1 MRRVGLLV
9 LAVALLLVGVPEV
22 ARAAEYTLETS
33 ATYDVRPDAG
43 EIAVT
48 VEVTFT
54 NTTPDPSGQFS
65 VFDEVKLAVHDAA
78 LEIAATDE
86 DGDLDVGVAIEDDVN
101 VATIELRDDLRFEE
115 TATLEL
121 SYTLPDTDD
130 VQLRVRPSV
139 IVFPAWGFGTSSEVR
154 VQLPTGYEVRADGDP
169 LTEDGAA
176 LVSGRIEDPTQWLAL
191 VTAVR
196 PVEYADFEATVPL
209 TGGTADL
216 LVRAFDDDPGWG
228 ERMVDLLT
236 GALEL
241 MEEEIGLPYPRIG
254 QLIFTESVSIDGSGF
269 AEEATGGTEIL
280 VAFDQP
286 DFTALHQLAHVWL
299 SPALIEARWIR
310 EGLASLVAE
319 RLSPELAVEIPYDP
333 AARAEDVAEASFAL
347 DAWFADAGAEGE
359 TFGYAASWAL
369 AAEIEEL
376 VGADAV
382 RAVLARVAASIGPY
396 QGTEIEPE
404 AAPEGVADPSAPLT
418 TRAFL
423 DHLETISGIAL
434 SDLFADRVL
443 TDADVQLLTARAE
456 ARAAFDALVGSAGD
470 WGAPDAVRGA
480 MTAWSFDEAQ
490 AQIDGAAA
498 WLIERDEL
506 LEQMRDAGLAT
517 PDRLKQQYRA
527 YGGGPE
533 AVAELDAERVVV
545 EAYSATAMDVND
557 ERSFIERIGLLG
569 GPIPANELNRASGL
583 FADGDLLGSLEAV
596 REAQTILASGET
608 GGIVRLASAVL
619 LAVIL
624 LGLAVLLVR
633 RRASY
638 TSPP

>member
-9 LAVALLLVGVPEV
+9 LAVALLLMGVPQF

-78 LEIAATDE
+78 LDVTATD
-86 DGDLDVGVAIEDDVN
+86 DDDALDVGIAIEDDVN

-121 SYTLPDTDD
+121 NYTLPDTDD
-130 VQLRVRPSV
+130 AQLRVRPSL

-154 VQLPTGYEVRADGDP
+154 VQLPTGYEVRADGDQ

-176 LVSGRIEDPTQWLAL
+176 LISGPIEDPTQWLAL

-196 PVEYADFEATVPL
+196 PAEYAEFAATVPL

-216 LVRAFDDDPGWG
+216 LVRAFSDDPAWG

-236 GALEL
+236 RALEV
-241 MEEEIGLPYPRIG
+241 MEDEIGLPYPRIG
-254 QLIFTESVSIDGSGF
+254 RLIFTESVSIDGAGF
-269 AEEATGGTEIL
+269 VEEATGGTEIL

-299 SPALIEARWIR
+299 SPAVIEARWIR
-310 EGLASLVAE
+310 EGLASHVAE
-319 RLSPELAVEIPYDP
+319 RLAPELAVEIPYDP
-333 AARAEDVAEASFAL
+333 AARAENVAEASFAL
-347 DAWFADAGAEGE
+347 DAWSADAGLEGD
-359 TFGYAASWAL
+359 TFGYAASWSL

-396 QGTEIEPE
+396 QGTDIEPE
-404 AAPEGVADPSAPLT
+404 PGPEGVADPSAPLT

-443 TDADVQLLTARAE
+443 TDADVQVLPARAE
-456 ARAAFDALVGSAGD
+456 ARAAFDALVGAAGD

-490 AQIDGAAA
+490 AQIDEAAA
-498 WLIERDEL
+498 WIIERDEL
-506 LEQMRDAGLAT
+506 LEQLRDAGLAA
-517 PDRLKQQYRA
+517 PDRLRQQYRS

-583 FADGDLLGSLEAV
+583 FADGDLRGSLEAA
-596 REAQTILASGET
+596 REAQTILASGEM

>member
-9 LAVALLLVGVPEV
+9 LAVALPLVGVPQV

-78 LEIAATDE
+78 RDVTANDDDDT
-86 DGDLDVGVAIEDDVN
+86 LDVGVAVEDDVN

-130 VQLRVRPSV
+130 AQLRVRPSL

-154 VQLPTGYEVRADGDP
+154 VQLPTGYEVRADGDQ
-169 LTEDGAA
+169 LTQDGAA
-176 LVSGRIEDPTQWLAL
+176 LISGPIEDPTQWLAL

-196 PVEYADFEATVPL
+196 PVEYAEFAATVPL

-216 LVRAFDDDPGWG
+216 LVRAFSDDPAWG
-228 ERMVDLLT
+228 ERIVDLLT
-236 GALEL
+236 RALEL
-241 MEEEIGLPYPRIG
+241 MEDEIGLPYPRIG
-254 QLIFTESVSIDGSGF
+254 RLTFTESVSSDGAGF
-269 AEEATGGTEIL
+269 AEDATGGTEIL

-310 EGLASLVAE
+310 EGLASHVAE
-319 RLSPELAVEIPYDP
+319 RLAPELALEIPYDP
-333 AARAEDVAEASFAL
+333 AARAEDVVEASFAL
-347 DAWFADAGAEGE
+347 DAWPADPGLDGE
-359 TFGYAASWAL
+359 TFGYAASWSL
-369 AAEIEEL
+369 AAQIEEL

-396 QGTEIEPE
+396 QGTDIEPE
-404 AAPEGVADPSAPLT
+404 PGPEGGADPSAPLT

-443 TDADVQLLTARAE
+443 TDADVQLLPARAE
-456 ARAAFDALVGSAGD
+456 ARAAFDALVGAAGD

-490 AQIDGAAA
+490 AQIDEAAA

-506 LEQMRDAGLAT
+506 LEQMRDVGLAA
-517 PDRLKQQYRA
+517 PDRLQQQYRS

-545 EAYSATAMDVND
+545 EAFSATAMDVND

-569 GPIPANELNRASGL
+569 GPIPANELNRASGR
-583 FADGDLLGSLEAV
+583 FADGDLRGSLEAV
-596 REAQTILASGET
+596 REAQAILASGET

-619 LAVIL
+619 LAVVL

>member
-9 LAVALLLVGVPEV
+9 LAVALLLVGVPQV

-33 ATYDVRPDAG
+33 AIYDVRPDAG

-78 LEIAATDE
+78 LDVTATD
-86 DGDLDVGVAIEDDVN
+86 DDDALDVGVAIEDDVN

-130 VQLRVRPSV
+130 AQLRVRPSL

-154 VQLPTGYEVRADGDP
+154 VQLPTGYEVRADGDQ

-176 LVSGRIEDPTQWLAL
+176 LISGPIEDPTQWLAL

-196 PVEYADFEATVPL
+196 PVEYAEFAATVSL

-216 LVRAFDDDPGWG
+216 LVRAFADDPAWG

-236 GALEL
+236 RALEL
-241 MEEEIGLPYPRIG
+241 MEDEIGLPYPRIG
-254 QLIFTESVSIDGSGF
+254 RLIFTESVSIDGAGF

-310 EGLASLVAE
+310 EGLASHVAE
-319 RLSPELAVEIPYDP
+319 RLAPELAVEVPYDP

-347 DAWFADAGAEGE
+347 DAWSADAGLEGE
-359 TFGYAASWAL
+359 TFGYAASWSL

-396 QGTEIEPE
+396 QGTDIEPE
-404 AAPEGVADPSAPLT
+404 PGPEGVVAPSAPLT

-443 TDADVQLLTARAE
+443 TDADVQLLPARAE
-456 ARAAFDALVGSAGD
+456 ARAAFGALVGAAGD

-490 AQIDGAAA
+490 AQIDEAAA

-506 LEQMRDAGLAT
+506 LEQMRDAGLAA
-517 PDRLKQQYRA
+517 PDRLQQQYRS

-569 GPIPANELNRASGL
+569 GPIPANELNRASGR
-583 FADGDLLGSLEAV
+583 FADGDLRGSLEAL

-619 LAVIL
+619 LAVVL

>member
-9 LAVALLLVGVPEV
+9 LAVALLLVGVPQV

-78 LEIAATDE
+78 LDVTATD
-86 DGDLDVGVAIEDDVN
+86 DDDDLDVGVAIEDDVN
-101 VATIELRDDLRFEE
+101 VATIELGDDLRFEE

-130 VQLRVRPSV
+130 AQLRVRPSL

-154 VQLPTGYEVRADGDP
+154 VQLPTGYEVRADGDQ

-176 LVSGRIEDPTQWLAL
+176 LISGPIEDPTQWLAL

-196 PVEYADFEATVPL
+196 PAEYAEFAATVPL

-216 LVRAFDDDPGWG
+216 LVRAFADDPAWG
-228 ERMVDLLT
+228 ERMVDVLT
-236 GALEL
+236 RALEV
-241 MEEEIGLPYPRIG
+241 MEDEIGLPYPRIG
-254 QLIFTESVSIDGSGF
+254 RLIFTESVSIDGAGF

-299 SPALIEARWIR
+299 SPAVIEARWIR
-310 EGLASLVAE
+310 EGLASHVAE
-319 RLSPELAVEIPYDP
+319 RLAPELAVEIPYDP
-333 AARAEDVAEASFAL
+333 AARAENVAEASFAL
-347 DAWFADAGAEGE
+347 DAWSADAGLEGD
-359 TFGYAASWAL
+359 TFGYAASWSL

-396 QGTEIEPE
+396 QGTDIEPE
-404 AAPEGVADPSAPLT
+404 PGPEGATDPSAPLT

-434 SDLFADRVL
+434 SELFADRVL
-443 TDADVQLLTARAE
+443 TDADVQLLPARAE
-456 ARAAFDALVGSAGD
+456 ARAAFDALVGAAGD

-490 AQIDGAAA
+490 AQIDEAAA
-498 WLIERDEL
+498 WIIERDEL
-506 LEQMRDAGLAT
+506 LEQLRDAGLAA
-517 PDRLKQQYRA
+517 PDRLRQQYRS

-583 FADGDLLGSLEAV
+583 FADGDLRGSLEAA

>member
-9 LAVALLLVGVPEV
+9 LAVALLLVGVPQV

-78 LEIAATDE
+78 LDVTATD
-86 DGDLDVGVAIEDDVN
+86 DDDALDVGIAIEDDVN

-121 SYTLPDTDD
+121 NYTLPDTDD
-130 VQLRVRPSV
+130 AQLRVRPSL

-154 VQLPTGYEVRADGDP
+154 VQLPTGYEVRADGDQ

-176 LVSGRIEDPTQWLAL
+176 LISGPIEDPTQWLAL

-196 PVEYADFEATVPL
+196 PAEYAEFAATVPL

-216 LVRAFDDDPGWG
+216 LVRAFSDDPAWG

-236 GALEL
+236 RALEV
-241 MEEEIGLPYPRIG
+241 MEDEIGLPYPRIG
-254 QLIFTESVSIDGSGF
+254 RLIFTESVSIDGAGF

-299 SPALIEARWIR
+299 SPAVIEARWIR
-310 EGLASLVAE
+310 EGLASHVAE
-319 RLSPELAVEIPYDP
+319 RLAPELAVEIPYDP

-347 DAWFADAGAEGE
+347 DAWSADAGLEGD
-359 TFGYAASWAL
+359 TFGYAASWSL

-396 QGTEIEPE
+396 QGTDIEPE
-404 AAPEGVADPSAPLT
+404 PGPEGVADPSAPLT

-443 TDADVQLLTARAE
+443 TDADVQVLPARAE
-456 ARAAFDALVGSAGD
+456 ARAAFDALVGAAGD

-490 AQIDGAAA
+490 AQIDEAAA

-506 LEQMRDAGLAT
+506 LEQLRDAGLAA
-517 PDRLKQQYRA
+517 PDRLRQQYRS

-583 FADGDLLGSLEAV
+583 FADGDLRGSLEAA